1 MRRREVIALAGAGV
15 WPLPVRAQQLD
26 TSVLGFLSGRAPDE
40 AATHTAAFF
49 RALAEAGY
57 VPGRNL
63 TVEYRWAEGRYDRLP
78 MLAKDLTRRR
88 VAFIAAV
95 GGSNSALAA
104 KAASSTTPIVFVI
117 GDDPVSIGL
126 VHSINRPGTNATGVS
141 LVTAAL
147 GGKRLELVCELAPGF
162 GAVALLANPANSN
175 APAHVADAR
184 IAASA
189 IGRQLIVVPAS
200 AETDF
205 ETAFRT
211 LADNAV
217 RALVVQNEPFFDS
230 QREQLVAMSA

>member
-1 MRRREVIALAGAGV
+1 
-15 WPLPVRAQQLD
+15 
-26 TSVLGFLSGRAPDE
+26 
-40 AATHTAAFF
+40 
-49 RALAEAGY
+49 
-57 VPGRNL
+57 
-63 TVEYRWAEGRYDRLP
+63 
-78 MLAKDLTRRR
+78 
-88 VAFIAAV
+88 
-95 GGSNSALAA
+95 
-104 KAASSTTPIVFVI
+104 
-117 GDDPVSIGL
+117 VSIGL

-230 QREQLVAMSA
+230 QREQLVAMSARYNLPTIYHIREFPQVGGLMSYGPSLVHAYYQAGLQAVRVLKGEKPGDVPVLQPTTFEFVINLKTANALGLTIPPTLLARADEVIE